1 MNSNIKSIIIGIM
14 ALIILIGGCYFL
26 GQQVKIMKQEI
37 QYESY
42 QYGQLSIISQ
52 INQDG
57 KVPVIVGQGNE
68 TNIQWVSLEQLCGGG
83 E

>member
-1 MNSNIKSIIIGIM
+1 MG
-14 ALIILIGGCYFL
+14 LIIFIGGCYFI

-42 QYGQLSIISQ
+42 DNGYLQGYYYGNLNLVNQ
-52 INQDG
+52 INDNGQI
-57 KVPVIVGQGNE
+57 PVRINE

-83 E
+83 K